1 MKKNEETFFAA
12 ITRQILVGKK
22 SLSPY
27 RQVDVQIDRE
37 TDTDDSERK
46 KKTGTYKDGTMW
58 RDISK
63 EKDNTY

>member
-1 MKKNEETFFAA
+1 M
-12 ITRQILVGKK
+12 VGKK

-46 KKTGTYKDGTMW
+46 KKTGTFKDGTMW

>member
-1 MKKNEETFFAA
+1 M
-12 ITRQILVGKK
+12 VGKK

-46 KKTGTYKDGTMW
+46 KKTGTYKDW

-63 EKDNTY
+63 EKENTY